1 MSIITSRRRGPSAT
15 SAFSFFAIKAAVPAV
30 LVLIGLSGL
39 HSIPMAVFLYHG
51 FCLVSIVLSGKQSGK
66 LMIPSV
72 LELLLAGFS
81 GIVLSLVSI
90 GLWRLTGDLIADP
103 DLCRI
108 RIEGFG
114 LPIERWGLFAA
125 YFLLVNP
132 VIEEL
137 YWRGNVQERAR
148 EFGILRDAVVALP
161 FSLWHIVPIWAVCGR
176 IAAVLGGIAVY
187 CVGILLT
194 MIYRQSRS
202 LGRCIAWHAMMADLA
217 VISLMCACR

>member
-1 MSIITSRRRGPSAT
+1 
-15 SAFSFFAIKAAVPAV
+15 V
-30 LVLIGLSGL
+30 LVLIGLSGF

-51 FCLVSIVLSGKQSGK
+51 FCLVSVVLSGKQKWK
-66 LMIPSV
+66 LGIPSLV
-72 LELLLAGFS
+72 ELLFAGFA
-81 GIVLSLVSI
+81 GILLSLVSV

-103 DLCRI
+103 DICRI

-114 LPIERWGLFAA
+114 LPIDRWGLFAA

-137 YWRGNVQERAR
+137 YWRGCVQERAR
-148 EFGILRDAVVALP
+148 EIGMLRDAFVAVP
-161 FSLWHIVPIWAVCGR
+161 FSLWHIVPIWAVCGP
-176 IAAVLGGIAVY
+176 IAAALGGVAVY
-187 CVGILLT
+187 CVGVLLT

-217 VISLMCACR
+217 VISLMFACR

>member
-1 MSIITSRRRGPSAT
+1 LSITSSRRKGPSST
-15 SAFSFFAIKAAVPAV
+15 SAFSFLAIKAAVPAV
-30 LVLIGLSGL
+30 LVLIGLSGF

-51 FCLVSIVLSGKQSGK
+51 FCLVSIVLTGKQKGK
-66 LMIPSV
+66 LRVPSLV
-72 LELLLAGFS
+72 ELLLAGFS
-81 GIVLSLVSI
+81 GILLSVLSI

-108 RIEGFG
+108 RIEGLG

-137 YWRGNVQERAR
+137 YWRGCVQERAR
-148 EFGILRDAVVALP
+148 ELGILRDTLVAVP
-161 FSLWHIVPIWAVCGR
+161 FSLWHIVPIWAVCGP
-176 IAAVLGGIAVY
+176 IAAVLGGMAVY
-187 CVGILLT
+187 CVGVTLT

-217 VISLMCACR
+217 VVSLMFACR